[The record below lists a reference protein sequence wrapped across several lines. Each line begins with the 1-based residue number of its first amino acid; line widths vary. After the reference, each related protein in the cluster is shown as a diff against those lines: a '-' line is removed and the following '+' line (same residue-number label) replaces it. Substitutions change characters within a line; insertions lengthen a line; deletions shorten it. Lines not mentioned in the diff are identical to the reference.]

1 MAVKIRLK
9 KMGSK
14 KRPFFRVV
22 AADSRSPRDGR
33 FIETL
38 GHYNPLTDPP
48 EIVLD
53 HDKVFKWLGNGAQPT
68 QNAADILRKAGLL
81 ERFELLKRGVAI
93 ADIDATIEEMRAK
106 QPQAKVRTGKKLSKK
121 AAAKLEAEKEK
132 AAEAAAAPEPEETPA
147 EATEAP
153 AEEAGGETGTPAESE

>member
-22 AADSRSPRDGR
+22 VADSRSPRDGR

-38 GHYNPLTDPP
+38 GHYNPLIDPP

-53 HDKVFKWLGNGAQPT
+53 DDKVYKWLDDGAQPT
-68 QNAADILRKAGLL
+68 RNAANVLKQAGLL
-81 ERFELLKRGVAI
+81 ERWQLLKRGVAI
-93 ADIDATIEEMRAK
+93 ADLDTAIETMRAK
-106 QPQAKVRTGKKLSKK
+106 QPKAQLRTEEKLSKK
-121 AAAKLEAEKEK
+121 AAAKLKAEQEK
-132 AAEAAAAPEPEETPA
+132 AAKEAAAPAVEETG
-147 EATEAP
+147 EAA
-153 AEEAGGETGTPAESE
+153 AGEAGADAPAESE